1 MTTMKNSTAFFRR
14 QTARALLIALALSP
28 LPATAQSAPIV
39 LNFVNADI
47 PSVIKAV
54 GELTGKNFVIDPRVK
69 GTVIITSARP
79 VSRDQVYPILLSAL
93 RMQGFAAV
101 EGPGVVKIVP
111 EAEAKHNY
119 SVTRGKDVGE
129 RGDRI
134 ITQVYPLQ
142 YESAAQ
148 MMPVLRPL
156 IGPNNAIA
164 VLPGSNTLVIT
175 DYADNVRRLAA
186 IIAAVDQ
193 PTPNDT
199 ALIRLNHVSA
209 VDVAQSL
216 GRLMADGAPA
226 AAGQPGAPGGTRLQI
241 VPDVR
246 SNSLLVRSDNPARIQ
261 SLRSLVAGLD
271 VPGAAGGNIHVV
283 YLRNAEAV
291 KLAETLRGILTG
303 QAPATAAAG
312 TTLGTAS
319 TTAPATMTTA
329 TPASSG
335 AAGGSMILADPATNS
350 LVIQASD
357 VTYNQ
362 LRAVIDKLDARRA
375 QVFVEALVVEITAEK
390 AAEFGIQWQ
399 DLSNLNDSGT
409 NFIGGTNLGGRG
421 TGSNIIDAS
430 VNLGSLGQGLN
441 VGVVSGTIEI
451 PGLGLVTNL
460 GMLARALESDANANI
475 LSTPNLVT
483 MDNEEAK
490 IVIGQNVPFITGS
503 YAQTGTTTTTS
514 PFQTIERQ
522 DVGLTLKV
530 RPQVSEGGSVKL
542 QIYQEI
548 SSLRESTGAA
558 SDVIT
563 DKRSIDSTVLV
574 DDGRIIVLGGLIQD
588 SMQDGL
594 DKVPLLGDIPVL
606 GHFFK
611 YEKRKRVK
619 TNLMVFLRPHV
630 LRDVGSLD
638 ALTGER
644 YDFIRERQAEYK
656 MQPHFLLP
664 DMQMKPLPDLN
675 NPPLPGTA
683 SQPLTA
689 PAIQPAPEAS
699 PLGSQPVPEASP
711 AATEPAA
718 PQPVP

>member
-1 MTTMKNSTAFFRR
+1 MKTTTASFRR
-14 QTARALLIALALSP
+14 LTARVLLVALALSP
-28 LPATAQSAPIV
+28 LPARAQNDIT

-101 EGPGVVKIVP
+101 EGPGGVVKIVP

-119 SVTRGKDVGE
+119 SVTRGKEVLE

-148 MMPVLRPL
+148 MMPALRPL

-175 DYADNVRRLAA
+175 DYADNVRRLSAV
-186 IIAAVDQ
+186 IAAADQ
-193 PTPNDT
+193 PRENDT

-216 GRLMADGAPA
+216 GRLMADGAAPA
-226 AAGQPGAPGGTRLQI
+226 AGGQAAAPGGARLQV

-261 SLRSLVAGLD
+261 TLRRLVAGLD

-291 KLAETLRGILTG
+291 KLAETLRGIMTG

-312 TTLGTAS
+312 TSLGTAT
-319 TTAPATMTTA
+319 TTAPATMTAST
-329 TPASSG
+329 ASSG

-399 DLSNLNDSGT
+399 DLRNLNDSGT

-430 VNLGSLGQGLN
+430 VNLGNLGQGLN

-630 LRDVGSLD
+630 LRDPGSAD
-638 ALTGER
+638 VLTGER
-644 YDFIRERQAEYK
+644 YDFIRERQAEYR

-675 NPPLPGTA
+675 NPPLPGPA
-683 SQPLTA
+683 SP
-689 PAIQPAPEAS
+689 PAA
-699 PLGSQPVPEASP
+699 PLGSQPLPEASP
-711 AATEPAA
+711 QPA
-718 PQPVP
+718 P

>member
-1 MTTMKNSTAFFRR
+1 MKTSTAFFRR
-14 QTARALLIALALSP
+14 QTARVLLVALALSP
-28 LPATAQSAPIV
+28 LPATAQSDPIV

-119 SVTRGKDVGE
+119 SVTRGKEVSE

-175 DYADNVRRLAA
+175 DYADNVRRISA
-186 IIAAVDQ
+186 IIGAADQ

-216 GRLMADGAPA
+216 GRLMADGASA
-226 AAGQPGAPGGTRLQI
+226 GSGQPGAAAGASRLVI

-261 SLRSLVAGLD
+261 MLRTLVAGLD

-303 QAPATAAAG
+303 EAPAASTAG
-312 TTLGTAS
+312 TTTSTPTATATAS
-319 TTAPATMTTA
+319 TV
-329 TPASSG
+329 SG

-350 LVIQASD
+350 LVIHAPD
-357 VTYNQ
+357 VTYNS

-375 QVFVEALVVEITAEK
+375 QVFVEALVLEITAEK

-399 DLSNLNDSGT
+399 DLSNLNESGT
-409 NFIGGTNLGGRG
+409 NFIGGTNFGAPG
-421 TGSNIIDAS
+421 TGTNIIDAS

-558 SDVIT
+558 ADVIT

-588 SMQDGL
+588 SMADVL
-594 DKVPLLGDIPVL
+594 DKVPLLGDIPVF
-606 GHFFK
+606 GQFFK
-611 YEKRKRVK
+611 YEKRTRVK

-630 LRDVGSLD
+630 LRDAGSAD
-638 ALTGER
+638 VLTGER
-644 YDFIRERQAEYK
+644 YDFIREKQAEYQ
-656 MQPHFLLP
+656 MQPHFALP
-664 DMQMKPLPDLN
+664 DMQMKPLPDLM
-675 NPPLPGTA
+675 NPPLPAPPAPVTGN
-683 SQPLTA
+683 PPA
-689 PAIQPAPEAS
+689 PAADSPAQPAS
-699 PLGSQPVPEASP
+699 
-711 AATEPAA
+711 
-718 PQPVP
+718 

>member
-1 MTTMKNSTAFFRR
+1 MKTSMKTSTAFLRR

-28 LPATAQSAPIV
+28 LPAAAQNDV
-39 LNFVNADI
+39 TLNFVNADI
-47 PSVIKAV
+47 PSVVKAV
-54 GELTGKNFVIDPRVK
+54 GELTGRNFVIDPRVK

-101 EGPGVVKIVP
+101 EGPGGVVKIVP
-111 EAEAKHNY
+111 EAEAKHNF
-119 SVTRGKDVGE
+119 SVTRGKDVAE

-175 DYADNVRRLAA
+175 DYADNVRRLSA
-186 IIAAVDQ
+186 IIGAADQ

-199 ALIRLNHVSA
+199 ALIKLNHVSA

-216 GRLMADGAPA
+216 GRLMADGGTA
-226 AAGQPGAPGGTRLQI
+226 AAGQAAAPGGARLTI

-246 SNSLLVRSDNPARIQ
+246 SNSLLVRSENPARIQ
-261 SLRSLVAGLD
+261 TLRSLVAGLD

-291 KLAETLRGILTG
+291 KLAETLRGIMSGEVPAVASAATTTTTG
-303 QAPATAAAG
+303 TAA
-312 TTLGTAS
+312 T
-319 TTAPATMTTA
+319 TTA
-329 TPASSG
+329 TVSG
-335 AAGGSMILADPATNS
+335 AAGSSMILADPATNS

-375 QVFVEALVVEITAEK
+375 QVFVEALIVEVTADK

-399 DLSNLNDSGT
+399 DLSNLNDPGT
-409 NFIGGTNLGGRG
+409 NFIGGTNFGPPG
-421 TGSNIIDAS
+421 TGTNIIDGAI
-430 VNLGSLGQGLN
+430 NLGSLGQGLN
-441 VGVVSGTIEI
+441 IGVVSGTIEI

-460 GMLARALESDANANI
+460 GMLARALESDVNANI

-490 IVIGQNVPFITGS
+490 IVVGQNVPFITGS
-503 YAQTGTTTTTS
+503 YAQTGTTTTAN

-530 RPQVSEGGSVKL
+530 RPQVSEGGTVKL

-548 SSLRESTGAA
+548 SSLRESTVNTA
-558 SDVIT
+558 DVIT
-563 DKRSIDSTVLV
+563 DKRSIDSSVLV

-594 DKVPLLGDIPVL
+594 QKVPLLGDVPVL

-630 LRDVGSLD
+630 LRDAGSAD
-638 ALTGER
+638 VLTGER
-644 YDFIRERQAEYK
+644 YDFIREKQAEYR
-656 MQPHFLLP
+656 MQPHFALP

-675 NPPLPGTA
+675 NPPLPA
-683 SQPLTA
+683 KPA
-689 PAIQPAPEAS
+689 PAPAPASEPAPAPAPAPEA
-699 PLGSQPVPEASP
+699 GSP
-711 AATEPAA
+711 AG
-718 PQPVP
+718 PQASAR

>member
-28 LPATAQSAPIV
+28 LPAAAQSDPIV

-93 RMQGFAAV
+93 RMQGFAAID
-101 EGPGVVKIVP
+101 GPGVIKIVP

-119 SVTRGKDVGE
+119 SVTRGKDVSE

-303 QAPATAAAG
+303 EAPATASAAATTSG
-312 TTLGTAS
+312 T
-319 TTAPATMTTA
+319 TTA
-329 TPASSG
+329 TTTASAASG

-350 LVIQASD
+350 LVIHAPD
-357 VTYNQ
+357 VTYNS

-375 QVFVEALVVEITAEK
+375 QVFVEALVLEITAEK

-399 DLSNLNDSGT
+399 DLSNLNDAGT

-441 VGVVSGTIEI
+441 IGVVSGTIEI

-460 GMLARALESDANANI
+460 GMLARSLESDANANI

-503 YAQTGTTTTTS
+503 YAQTGTTTTTN

-558 SDVIT
+558 ADVIT

-594 DKVPLLGDIPVL
+594 DKVPLLGDIPLL

-630 LRDVGSLD
+630 LRDAGSAD
-638 ALTGER
+638 VLTGER
-644 YDFIRERQAEYK
+644 YDFIRERQAEYR

-664 DMQMKPLPDLN
+664 DMQMGPLPDLR
-675 NPPLPGTA
+675 NPPLPGT
-683 SQPLTA
+683 PA
-689 PAIQPAPEAS
+689 PAPAPVPAPESGAA
-699 PLGSQPVPEASP
+699 PAASP
-711 AATEPAA
+711 AAADTANPTAQPAS
-718 PQPVP
+718 

>member
-28 LPATAQSAPIV
+28 LPAAAQSDPIV

-54 GELTGKNFVIDPRVK
+54 GEITGKNFIIDPRVK
-69 GTVIITSARP
+69 GTVMITSARP

-93 RMQGFAAV
+93 RMQGFAAID
-101 EGPGVVKIVP
+101 GPGVIKIVP

-119 SVTRGKDVGE
+119 SVTRGKDVNE

-175 DYADNVRRLAA
+175 DYADNVRRLSA
-186 IIAAVDQ
+186 IISAVDQ

-199 ALIRLNHVSA
+199 ALIKLNHVSA

-226 AAGQPGAPGGTRLQI
+226 AGGQPGAPGGARLQI

-283 YLRNAEAV
+283 YLRNAEAP

-303 QAPATAAAG
+303 EAPATASAG
-312 TTLGTAS
+312 TAATGGTTTATTTAS
-319 TTAPATMTTA
+319 TG
-329 TPASSG
+329 SG

-350 LVIQASD
+350 LVIHAPD
-357 VTYNQ
+357 VTYNS

-375 QVFVEALVVEITAEK
+375 QVFVEALVLEITAEK

-399 DLSNLNDSGT
+399 DLRNLNDPGT
-409 NFIGGTNLGGRG
+409 NFICGTNLGARG

-441 VGVVSGTIEI
+441 IGVVSGTIEI

-514 PFQTIERQ
+514 PFQTIER
-522 DVGLTLKV
+522 L
-530 RPQVSEGGSVKL
+530 SVITSAAAPVL
-542 QIYQEI
+542 SRRLEI
-548 SSLRESTGAA
+548 SW
-558 SDVIT
+558 
-563 DKRSIDSTVLV
+563 
-574 DDGRIIVLGGLIQD
+574 
-588 SMQDGL
+588 
-594 DKVPLLGDIPVL
+594 
-606 GHFFK
+606 
-611 YEKRKRVK
+611 
-619 TNLMVFLRPHV
+619 
-630 LRDVGSLD
+630 
-638 ALTGER
+638 
-644 YDFIRERQAEYK
+644 
-656 MQPHFLLP
+656 
-664 DMQMKPLPDLN
+664 
-675 NPPLPGTA
+675 
-683 SQPLTA
+683 
-689 PAIQPAPEAS
+689 
-699 PLGSQPVPEASP
+699 
-711 AATEPAA
+711 
-718 PQPVP
+718 

>member
-1 MTTMKNSTAFFRR
+1 MKTTTASFRR
-14 QTARALLIALALSP
+14 LTARALLIALALSP
-28 LPATAQSAPIV
+28 LPARAQNDIT

-93 RMQGFAAV
+93 RMQGFAAI
-101 EGPGVVKIVP
+101 EGPGGVVKIVP
-111 EAEAKHNY
+111 EAEAKHNF
-119 SVTRGKDVGE
+119 SVTRGKEVLE

-148 MMPVLRPL
+148 MMPALRPL

-175 DYADNVRRLAA
+175 DYADNVRRLSAV
-186 IIAAVDQ
+186 IAAADQ

-216 GRLMADGAPA
+216 GRLMADGAAPAGGPA
-226 AAGQPGAPGGTRLQI
+226 AAPGAPGSRLQV

-261 SLRSLVAGLD
+261 TLRTLVAGLD

-291 KLAETLRGILTG
+291 KLAETLRGIMTG

-312 TTLGTAS
+312 TSLGTAT
-319 TTAPATMTTA
+319 TTAPATTSAGTV
-329 TPASSG
+329 SG

-503 YAQTGTTTTTS
+503 YAQTGTTTTAN

-644 YDFIRERQAEYK
+644 YDFIREKQAEYK
-656 MQPHFLLP
+656 MQPHFALP

-675 NPPLPGTA
+675 NPPLPGAA
-683 SQPLTA
+683 SPQQAA
-689 PAIQPAPEAS
+689 PASPPPAEP
-699 PLGSQPVPEASP
+699 G
-711 AATEPAA
+711 AAAPGPAA
-718 PQPVP
+718 PQPAP